1 MQRSNELIERRKVN
15 KVNKNYRKTKFHK
28 QDILLKIIAVIAT
41 LIGISI
47 AGIKVLLMIKLLII
61 KF

>member
-1 MQRSNELIERRKVN
+1 MN